1 VIGTTVAYYVVGCIN
16 FDGKVKA
23 QFMTNM
29 HSMNLVSHFLPC
41 ENREDFHGGTA
52 R

>member
-1 VIGTTVAYYVVGCIN
+1 MIGTTAASVVGCIY

-29 HSMNLVSHFLPC
+29 RSMNLVSHFLPC